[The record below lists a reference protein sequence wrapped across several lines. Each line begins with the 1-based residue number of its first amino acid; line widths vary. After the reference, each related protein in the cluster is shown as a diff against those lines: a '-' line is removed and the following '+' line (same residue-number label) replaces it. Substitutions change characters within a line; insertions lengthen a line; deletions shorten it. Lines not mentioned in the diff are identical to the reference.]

1 MIKSQDD
8 LNTCNDGHRSS
19 DVLLSA
25 IEKMELT
32 KKQFDTAVSHENK
45 ILKKQLKIAVNTLK
59 YIIKENMYNLDE
71 HRYFIEEKLK
81 KIKELGK

>member
-59 YIIKENMYNLDE
+59 YVIKENMYNLDE